1 MYQTETDGKHY
12 ELGTSGFLYR
22 SNKLMYDHETKSF
35 WSTLKGEPVV
45 GELVGKGFSLDRRY
59 CVTTT
64 WGDWKRQH
72 PETTVLS
79 LDTGHSR
86 NYGEGV
92 AYKSYFG
99 TDKLMFTV
107 PGKDGRLLNKAEVV
121 ALRDDEQQLALS
133 ADFLLKHPVY
143 SDQLSGKKFVVLTNP
158 AGANRVYQTGETTF
172 KSWDGVSVAT
182 DSEGQKW
189 QVTEDKLRSGSK
201 SLNRMPA
208 HRAFWFG
215 WHAQYPETR
224 LVK

>member
-1 MYQTETDGKHY
+1 MYQTEFEGKHY

-22 SNKLMYDHETKSF
+22 SNKLMYDHDTQSY

-45 GELVGKGFSLDRRY
+45 GELVGKSIKLNRRS

-86 NYGEGV
+86 DYGEGV
-92 AYKSYFG
+92 AYNSYFN

-107 PGKDGRLLNKAEVV
+107 PGSDKRLLNKAEVV
-121 ALRDDEQQLALS
+121 ALRDEKQQLALS
-133 ADFLLKHPVY
+133 ADFLLEHPVY
-143 SDQLSGKKFVVLTNP
+143 EDVLGDQEIVVFTNSS
-158 AGANRVYQTGETTF
+158 GANRVYRSDGTKF
-172 KSWDGVSVAT
+172 KSWDGSKKAT
-182 DSEGQKW
+182 DSNGQQW
-189 QVTEDKLRSGSK
+189 QVAEDKLTKGSK
-201 SLNRMPA
+201 SLDRMPA

-215 WHAQYPETR
+215 WEAQFPETR

>member
-1 MYQTETDGKHY
+1 MYQTEINGKHY

-22 SNKLMYDHETKSF
+22 SNKLMYDHETQSF

-45 GELVGKGFSLDRRY
+45 GELVGKAISLERRY

-72 PETTVLS
+72 PKTKVLS
-79 LDTGHSR
+79 LETGHRR

-92 AYKSYFG
+92 AYNAYFG

-107 PGKDGRLLNKAEVV
+107 PGKDSRLLNKAEVV
-121 ALRDDEQQLALS
+121 ALRDDKQQLAIS

-143 SDQLSGKKFVVLTNP
+143 SDVLGDDKFVVLTNS
-158 AGANRVYQTGETTF
+158 AGANRVYRSAGITF
-172 KSWDGVSVAT
+172 RTWDGVSVAT
-182 DSEGQKW
+182 DSDGQKW
-189 QVTEDKLRSGSK
+189 RVAEDQLSSGSK
-201 SLNRMPA
+201 SLDRMPS
-208 HRAFWFG
+208 HRGFWFG
-215 WHAQYPETR
+215 WQAQYPETR

>member
-1 MYQTETDGKHY
+1 MYQTEVNGKHY

-22 SNKLMYDHETKSF
+22 SNKLMYDHETKSY

-45 GELVGKGFSLDRRY
+45 GELVGKGIALNRRY

-72 PETTVLS
+72 PKTTVLS
-79 LDTGHSR
+79 LDTGHAR
-86 NYGEGV
+86 DYGEGV
-92 AYKSYFG
+92 AYKAYFG
-99 TDKLMFTV
+99 NDKLMFTV
-107 PGKDGRLLNKAEVV
+107 PGSDNRLLNKAEVV
-121 ALRDDEQQLALS
+121 ALRDDQQQLALS

-143 SDQLSGKKFVVLTNP
+143 SDALDDQKFVVLTNP
-158 AGANRVYQTGETTF
+158 AGANRVYRSGEITF
-172 KSWDGVSVAT
+172 KSWDGVSTAT

-189 QVTEDKLRSGSK
+189 QVAEDKLSSGSK
-201 SLNRMPA
+201 SLDRMPS
-208 HRAFWFG
+208 HRGFWFG